1 LKVRFSGWYGR
12 SPEQEEAD
20 PMHYGTFVARHAARY
35 PDRAAVIGNGR
46 EISYAELDE
55 RSSRLGHALRGLGLA
70 AGSVNHVIAWC

>member
-35 PDRAAVIGNGR
+35 PDRVAVIGDGR

-55 RSSRLGHALRGLGLA
+55 RSSRPGRTTQGPASF
-70 AGSVNHVIAWC
+70 AG